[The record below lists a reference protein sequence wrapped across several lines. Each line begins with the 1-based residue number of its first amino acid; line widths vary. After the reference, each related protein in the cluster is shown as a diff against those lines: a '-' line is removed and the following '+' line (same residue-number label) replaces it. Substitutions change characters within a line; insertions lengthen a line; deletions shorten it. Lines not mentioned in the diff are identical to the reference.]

1 MSFASL
7 KSQRQ
12 SKASR
17 SYVTSKDNAQE
28 PHSTTIPK
36 VIHSNDPETP
46 TPSNEC
52 TVYHGT
58 PENVEMRVSATSGR
72 GLWAKKLIKAGSI
85 IISLR
90 PHSFALGSQYL
101 DSHCSTCAA
110 VPNSGLLRCTGCR
123 TVWYCNATCQ
133 TNDWLLHRLECSALR
148 NWAKS
153 APSKN
158 LSVPSDAVR
167 CLGRIL
173 WQKRQE
179 GFDSSWSKEIDALQ
193 SHRHYLQPRVVENNT
208 HLAHSLVRYLGLS
221 SPRELSKFGIL
232 SAGDLT
238 DLISRFVTNTFA
250 LTSPSLTPVGVSV
263 SPLVALFN
271 HSCDPGAVIVFP
283 RSSRKP
289 TEEPQMQVIALR
301 DISPNE
307 EILTSY
313 VDTTLPRSLRQA
325 ALKETYDFT
334 CQCEVCHHDNKIDSR
349 ESIWCPKSCEG
360 MCPAPS
366 DESEIY
372 QCVKCRAV
380 VTATESIMDSLRV
393 GQEALEKATSI
404 QDTGQSSMLNTKHI
418 HVILVYVLTDLNK
431 ALQLTTN
438 IIPILVSAGLTPSCH
453 PLLALIGL
461 HKSLLLFSFSADMSQ
476 DLLDEAI
483 RTSAKHYMGLSALL
497 RDGHPVRAVALA
509 ELGKLLA
516 VDEPRPATSPL
527 ANVSFP
533 PSGPPRL
540 KAAYK
545 TLVHARHELM
555 IGFGRDN
562 DGGELG
568 RNIRETLVSLEK
580 ELGVWTQGIHN
591 TVQDALNSSRK

>member
-1 MSFASL
+1 M
-7 KSQRQ
+7 
-12 SKASR
+12 
-17 SYVTSKDNAQE
+17 E
-28 PHSTTIPK
+28 
-36 VIHSNDPETP
+36 E
-46 TPSNEC
+46 
-52 TVYHGT
+52 TVYHGI
-58 PENVEMRVSATSGR
+58 PENVEVRISAISGR
-72 GLWAKKLIKAGSI
+72 GLWAKNLIKAGSV

-90 PHSFALGSQYL
+90 PYSFALASRCL
-101 DSHCSTCAA
+101 DSHCSSC
-110 VPNSGLLRCTGCR
+110 CTGCH
-123 TVWYCNATCQ
+123 TVRYCNTTCQ
-133 TNDWLLHRLECSALR
+133 TNDWSLHRLECSALR
-148 NWAKS
+148 KWAKS

-167 CLGRIL
+167 CWVESCGR
-173 WQKRQE
+173 KRRKVII
-179 GFDSSWSKEIDALQ
+179 GVGLD
-193 SHRHYLQPRVVENNT
+193 RHSLQPRFVENNT

-221 SPRELSKFGIL
+221 SPGELSEFGIL
-232 SAGDLT
+232 SAGDLA
-238 DLISRFVTNTFA
+238 DLISRVSTVLTNTFA

-283 RSSRKP
+283 RSSRNYA
-289 TEEPQMQVIALR
+289 EEPQMQVIALR

-307 EILTSY
+307 EATLSLTRDYYQILTSY
-313 VDTTLPRSLRQA
+313 IDTTLPRSLRQA

-334 CQCEVCHHDNKIDSR
+334 CQCELCHDDNKIDPR
-349 ESIWCPKSCEG
+349 ESIWCPKSCGG

-380 VTATESIMDSLRV
+380 VATPGFIIDALRI

-404 QDTGQSSMLNTKHI
+404 QDTDH
-418 HVILVYVLTDLNK
+418 DR

-461 HKSLLLFSFSADMSQ
+461 HKSFLLSSLSADIAQ
-476 DLLDEAI
+476 ELLDETI
-483 RTSAKHYMGLSALL
+483 RTAAKHYMGLSVILC
-497 RDGHPVRAVALA
+497 DGHPVRAVALA

-516 VDEPRPATSPL
+516 VDEPRPVTSPPTNI
-527 ANVSFP
+527 AFP

-540 KAAYK
+540 KAAYE
-545 TLVHARHELM
+545 TLVRARHELI
-555 IGFGRDN
+555 IGFGRNN

-568 RNIRETLVSLEK
+568 RNIRETVVSLEK

-591 TVQDALNSSRK
+591 TLQDCSTPHKNE

>member
-17 SYVTSKDNAQE
+17 SYVTSTDNSKE
-28 PHSTTIPK
+28 SHSTTIPK
-36 VIHSNDPETP
+36 AIHPNDPTTS
-46 TPSNEC
+46 TPSNGG
-52 TVYHGT
+52 TVYHGI
-58 PENVEMRVSATSGR
+58 PENVEVRVSEISGR
-72 GLWAKKLIKAGSI
+72 GLWARNLIKAGSV

-90 PHSFALGSQYL
+90 PYSFALASRYL
-101 DSHCSTCAA
+101 DSHCSSCAA
-110 VPNSGLLRCTGCR
+110 TSNSGLLRCTKCR
-123 TVWYCNATCQ
+123 TVWYCNTTCQ
-133 TNDWLLHRLECSALR
+133 TNDWSLHRLECSALTK
-148 NWAKS
+148 WAKS

-173 WQKRQE
+173 WQKKKE

-193 SHRHYLQPRVVENNT
+193 SHRHSLEPHVVENNT

-221 SPRELSKFGIL
+221 SPGDLSEFGIL
-232 SAGDLT
+232 SAGDLA

-263 SPLVALFN
+263 SPLIALFN

-283 RSSRKP
+283 RSSRNSV
-289 TEEPQMQVIALR
+289 EEPQMQVIALR

-313 VDTTLPRSLRQA
+313 IDTTLPRSIRQA

-334 CQCEVCHHDNKIDSR
+334 CQCQLCHDDNIIDPR
-349 ESIWCPKSCEG
+349 ESIWCPKSCGG

-366 DESEIY
+366 DESETY
-372 QCVKCRAV
+372 HCVKCRAV
-380 VTATESIMDSLRV
+380 VATPTFIMDALHI
-393 GQEALEKATSI
+393 GQEALAKATSI
-404 QDTGQSSMLNTKHI
+404 QDTDH
-418 HVILVYVLTDLNK
+418 DK

-438 IIPILVSAGLTPSCH
+438 IIPRLVSAGLTPSCH
-453 PLLALIGL
+453 PLLPLIGL
-461 HKSLLLFSFSADMSQ
+461 HQSLFLSSLSADMTQ
-476 DLLDEAI
+476 ELLDETI
-483 RTSAKHYMGLSALL
+483 RIAAKHYMGLSAIL

-516 VDEPRPATSPL
+516 VDEPCPVTSPPSNIAFL
-527 ANVSFP
+527 
-533 PSGPPRL
+533 PSGPARL
-540 KAAYK
+540 KAAYE
-545 TLVHARHELM
+545 TLVRARHELM
-555 IGFGRDN
+555 IGFGRNN

-568 RNIRETLVSLEK
+568 RNIRETVVSLEK

-591 TVQDALNSSRK
+591 TLQDLLNFSRK

>member
-1 MSFASL
+1 M
-7 KSQRQ
+7 
-12 SKASR
+12 
-17 SYVTSKDNAQE
+17 
-28 PHSTTIPK
+28 
-36 VIHSNDPETP
+36 IHSNDSDTS
-46 TPSNEC
+46 TPSNDSG
-52 TVYHGT
+52 TVYYGI
-58 PENVEMRVSATSGR
+58 PENIEVRVSAISGR
-72 GLWAKKLIKAGSI
+72 GLWAKDPIKAGSV

-90 PHSFALGSQYL
+90 PHSFALASRCL
-101 DSHCSTCAA
+101 DSHCSSCAA
-110 VPNSGLLRCTGCR
+110 ASISGLLRCTGCR

-133 TNDWLLHRLECSALR
+133 TNDWSLHRLECSALR
-148 NWAKS
+148 KWAKS
-153 APSKN
+153 APSRD

-173 WQKRQE
+173 WQKRKE

-193 SHRHYLQPRVVENNT
+193 SHRHSLQPRVVENST
-208 HLAHSLVRYLGLS
+208 HLAHSLIRYLGLS
-221 SPRELSKFGIL
+221 SPGDLSEFGIL

-283 RSSRKP
+283 RSSRNP
-289 TEEPQMQVIALR
+289 AEEPKMQVIALR

-313 VDTTLPRSLRQA
+313 IDTTLPRSLRQD

-334 CQCEVCHHDNKIDSR
+334 CQCELCDDNNKLDPR
-349 ESIWCPKSCEG
+349 ESIWCPKSCGG

-366 DESEIY
+366 DESKTY
-372 QCVKCRAV
+372 QCAKCGAV
-380 VTATESIMDSLRV
+380 VATPGLIMDELRI
-393 GQEALEKATSI
+393 GQEALAKATSI
-404 QDTGQSSMLNTKHI
+404 QDTDH
-418 HVILVYVLTDLNK
+418 DK

-438 IIPILVSAGLTPSCH
+438 VIPRLVSVGLAPSCH

-461 HKSLLLFSFSADMSQ
+461 HKSLLLSSLSADITQ
-476 DLLDEAI
+476 ELLDETI
-483 RTSAKHYMGLSALL
+483 RTAAKHYMGLSAILC
-497 RDGHPVRAVALA
+497 DGHPVRAVALA

-516 VDEPRPATSPL
+516 VDEPRPVTSPP
-527 ANVSFP
+527 ANIAFP

-540 KAAYK
+540 KAAYE
-545 TLVHARHELM
+545 TLVRARRELT
-555 IGFGRDN
+555 IGFGRN
-562 DGGELG
+562 NEGGELG
-568 RNIRETLVSLEK
+568 RNIRETVVSLEK

-591 TVQDALNSSRK
+591 TLQDLLNSSRK

>member
-1 MSFASL
+1 
-7 KSQRQ
+7 
-12 SKASR
+12 
-17 SYVTSKDNAQE
+17 
-28 PHSTTIPK
+28 
-36 VIHSNDPETP
+36 
-46 TPSNEC
+46 
-52 TVYHGT
+52 
-58 PENVEMRVSATSGR
+58 MRVSATSGR

-289 TEEPQMQVIALR
+289 TEEPQMQA
-301 DISPNE
+301 N
-307 EILTSY
+307 LTSY

-334 CQCEVCHHDNKIDSR
+334 CQCE
-349 ESIWCPKSCEG
+349 SIC
-360 MCPAPS
+360 
-366 DESEIY
+366 EIY

-404 QDTGQSSMLNTKHI
+404 QDTGQSSMLNTKTYPCDFGI
-418 HVILVYVLTDLNK
+418 R
-431 ALQLTTN
+431 
-438 IIPILVSAGLTPSCH
+438 
-453 PLLALIGL
+453 L
-461 HKSLLLFSFSADMSQ
+461 HKSLLLFSFSADMP
-476 DLLDEAI
+476 I

-591 TVQDALNSSRK
+591 TVQDALNSSRNLYLPNAGVCKQNVTAYGQVLFAAVVDR

>member
-17 SYVTSKDNAQE
+17 SYVTSTDDSQE
-28 PHSTTIPK
+28 SHSTTTPK
-36 VIHSNDPETP
+36 VIQSNNPNTS
-46 TPSNEC
+46 TPSNGEV
-52 TVYHGT
+52 TVYHGI
-58 PENVEMRVSATSGR
+58 PENVEVRVSAESGR
-72 GLWAKKLIKAGSI
+72 GLWAKNLIKAGSV

-90 PHSFALGSQYL
+90 PHSFALASRYL
-101 DSHCSTCAA
+101 DSHCSYCAA
-110 VPNSGLLRCTGCR
+110 APNSGLLRCTGCR
-123 TVWYCNATCQ
+123 TVWYCNPTCQ
-133 TNDWLLHRLECSALR
+133 TNDWSLHRLECSALR
-148 NWAKS
+148 KWAKS

-173 WQKRQE
+173 WQKKKE
-179 GFDSSWSKEIDALQ
+179 GFDSSWSKEIDGLQ
-193 SHRHYLQPRVVENNT
+193 SHRHFLQPRVVENST
-208 HLAHSLVRYLGLS
+208 YLAHSLVRYLDLS
-221 SPRELSKFGIL
+221 SPGDLLEFGIS

-271 HSCDPGAVIVFP
+271 HSCDPSAVIVFP
-283 RSSRKP
+283 RSSQNP
-289 TEEPQMQVIALR
+289 AEEPQMQVIALR

-307 EILTSY
+307 EADHWQILTSY
-313 VDTTLPRSLRQA
+313 IDTTLPRSLRQA

-334 CQCEVCHHDNKIDSR
+334 CKCELCRDSNKIDPR
-349 ESIWCPKSCEG
+349 ESIWCPKSCGG

-366 DESEIY
+366 DESETY

-380 VTATESIMDSLRV
+380 VVTPGFIMDALRI
-393 GQEALEKATSI
+393 GQEALEKATSL
-404 QDTGQSSMLNTKHI
+404 QDTD
-418 HVILVYVLTDLNK
+418 YNK

-461 HKSLLLFSFSADMSQ
+461 HKSLLLSSLSTDIAQ
-476 DLLDEAI
+476 ELLDETI
-483 RTSAKHYMGLSALL
+483 RTAAKHYIGLSAILY
-497 RDGHPVRAVALA
+497 DGHPVRAVSLV

-516 VDEPRPATSPL
+516 VDEPQPATSPP
-527 ANVSFP
+527 ANVAFP

-540 KAAYK
+540 KAAYEA
-545 TLVHARHELM
+545 LVRARYELM
-555 IGFGRDN
+555 IGFGRNN

-591 TVQDALNSSRK
+591 TLQDLLSSSQK

>member
-17 SYVTSKDNAQE
+17 SYVTSTDISQE
-28 PHSTTIPK
+28 SHSTTIPK
-36 VIHSNDPETP
+36 VIHSNDPETS
-46 TPSNEC
+46 TPRNEG
-52 TVYHGT
+52 TVYHGI
-58 PENVEMRVSATSGR
+58 PENVEMRVSETSGR
-72 GLWAKKLIKAGSI
+72 GLWAKKLIKAGSV

-90 PHSFALGSQYL
+90 PHSFALARQYL
-101 DSHCSTCAA
+101 DSNCSSCSAA
-110 VPNSGLLRCTGCR
+110 PNSGLLRCTGCR
-123 TVWYCNATCQ
+123 TVWYCNTTCQ
-133 TNDWLLHRLECSALR
+133 TNDWPLHRLECSALR
-148 NWAKS
+148 NWAKL

-173 WQKRQE
+173 WQKKKE
-179 GFDSSWSKEIDALQ
+179 GFDSTWSKEIDALQ
-193 SHRHYLQPRVVENNT
+193 SHRHSLQPRVVENNT

-221 SPRELSKFGIL
+221 SPGELSEFGIS

-271 HSCDPGAVIVFP
+271 HSCDPAAVIVFP
-283 RSSRKP
+283 RSSLKP
-289 TEEPQMQVIALR
+289 TEGPQMQVIALR

-313 VDTTLPRSLRQA
+313 IDTTLPRSLRQA
-325 ALKETYDFT
+325 ALRETYDFT
-334 CQCEVCHHDNKIDSR
+334 CHCELCHDGNTIDPR
-349 ESIWCPKSCEG
+349 ESIWCPKSCGG
-360 MCPAPS
+360 MCPIPS
-366 DESEIY
+366 DENEIY

-380 VTATESIMDSLRV
+380 VTAPGSIMDAIRI
-393 GQEALEKATSI
+393 GQEALEKGSFHSRY
-404 QDTGQSSMLNTKHI
+404 GF
-418 HVILVYVLTDLNK
+418 

-438 IIPILVSAGLTPSCH
+438 IIPLLVSAGLTPSCH

-476 DLLDEAI
+476 ELLDEAI
-483 RTSAKHYMGLSALL
+483 RTAAKHYMGLSALL

-516 VDEPRPATSPL
+516 VDEPRPATSPP
-527 ANVSFP
+527 ANIAFP

-540 KAAYK
+540 KAAYE
-545 TLVHARHELM
+545 TLVRARHELM

-568 RNIRETLVSLEK
+568 RNIREMLVSLEK

-591 TVQDALNSSRK
+591 TLQDVLNSARK